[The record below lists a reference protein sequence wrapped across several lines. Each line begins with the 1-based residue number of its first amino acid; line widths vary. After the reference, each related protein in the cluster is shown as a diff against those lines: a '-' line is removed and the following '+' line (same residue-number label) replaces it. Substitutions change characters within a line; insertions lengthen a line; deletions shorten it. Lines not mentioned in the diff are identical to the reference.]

1 MGQFGMGQAVRRV
14 EDKRFVT
21 GTGRYTDDVNL
32 PRQGYAAILR
42 SPHAHAR
49 IVGVDV
55 EGARSAPGVL
65 GVFTHADMAAEG
77 WGSIECAAPIPNK
90 DGSRAKSPPHYSLA
104 KDTVRHV
111 GDGVAFVVA
120 ETLGQAKD
128 ALDLIQVEY
137 ETLPAATDLATC
149 MDPGQPLVWDDAPNN
164 LCLDWETGDEK
175 AVEAAFAKAKH
186 IVELELVNNRIVV
199 NSMEPRG
206 ALGLYEPG
214 EERWSLWSSTQ
225 GSHFVRKLLSSQMAA
240 PENRLRVVTP
250 DVGGGFGMKLFL
262 YPEHGMVLFAAKRLG
277 RPVKWTGER
286 SDAFMTDTHGRDN
299 LTRARLAL
307 DEQGHFLALRVDTI
321 ANLGAYLS
329 NYGPFIPTMAGT
341 AMLAGVYRTPAIYC
355 AVKSVFTHTVPVDA
369 YRGAGRPE
377 SAYIVERMVD
387 HAARKLG
394 IAPAEL
400 RKRNFI
406 RPEEMPFRTPLGR
419 TYDSGEFAQNLDDA
433 LKAIDAGGLAA
444 RKAASKARGKL
455 RGLGVAT
462 YIEECGGGFDEVAE
476 IRFDPS
482 GSATLLVG
490 TQSSGQ
496 GHQTAYAQL
505 LADKLGIEM
514 SEIRV
519 VQGDTETMSFGRGTG
534 GSRSLP
540 VAGVAVERAADK
552 LIEKGRR
559 IAAHRLEAA
568 EADIEFRDGAYRIA
582 GTDRSVDIRKVAK
595 AAFNPLVL
603 PPGLEQGFAE
613 KVHFIP
619 ADSTYPNGC
628 HVCEVEIDPDTGGIE
643 IARFLVV
650 DDFGKVVNP
659 LLLAGQVHGG
669 VAQGIGQAVLEGC
682 VYDAE
687 TGQLLTG
694 SFNDYAL
701 PRADDVPAVEFAFNV
716 VPCRTN
722 PLGIKGAGEAGAIGA
737 PPAVINAIVDALAE
751 LGVEHID
758 MPATPERVW
767 RAVHG
772 GGVRMAAE

>member
-32 PRQGYAAILR
+32 PRQAYAAILR

-49 IVGVDV
+49 IVRID
-55 EGARSAPGVL
+55 GAAAKAAPGVL
-65 GVFTHADMAAEG
+65 GVYTHDDMAQDG
-77 WGSIECAAPIPNK
+77 WGTIDCAAPVPNK
-90 DGSRAKSPPHYSLA
+90 DGSRAKLPPHHSLA
-104 KDTVRHV
+104 KDKVRHV

-120 ETLGQAKD
+120 ETLAQAKD
-128 ALDLIQVEY
+128 ALDLIEVEY
-137 ETLPAATDLATC
+137 ETLPAATDLATA
-149 MDPGQPLVWDDAPNN
+149 MDPGQPLVWDDAPAN
-164 LCLDWETGDEK
+164 LCLDWEIGDEK
-175 AVEAAFAKAKH
+175 ATQAALAKAKH
-186 IVELELVNNRIVV
+186 VIELELVNNRIVV

-214 EERWSLWSSTQ
+214 EEQWSLWSSTQ
-225 GSHFVRKLLSSQMAA
+225 GSHFVRKLLSSQIAT
-240 PENRLRVVTP
+240 PENRIRVVTP

-286 SDAFMTDTHGRDN
+286 SDAFVTDTHGRDN
-299 LTRARLAL
+299 LTKARLAL
-307 DEQGHFLALRVDTI
+307 DENGVFLGLRVDTI
-321 ANLGAYLS
+321 ANLGAYIS
-329 NYGPFIPTMAGT
+329 NYGPFIPTLAGT
-341 AMLAGVYRTPAIYC
+341 AMLTGVYKTPAIYC
-355 AVKSVFTHTVPVDA
+355 SVKSVFTHTVPVDA

-377 SAYIVERMVD
+377 SAYIVERLVD

-394 IAPAEL
+394 LTPAEI

-406 RPEEMPFRTPLGR
+406 RPEDMPFRTVLGR
-419 TYDSGEFAQNLDDA
+419 TYDSGDFARNLGDA
-433 LKAIDAGGLAA
+433 LKAVDAAGFAQ
-444 RKAASKARGKL
+444 RKAASRARGKL
-455 RGLGVAT
+455 RGLGLAT

-476 IRFDPS
+476 VRFDGS
-482 GSATLLVG
+482 GAATLLVG

-505 LADKLGIEM
+505 LADKLGLEM
-514 SEIRV
+514 DEVRV

-540 VAGVAVERAADK
+540 VAGVAVERAAEK

-568 EADIEFRDGAYRIA
+568 EADIEFAEGKFRIA
-582 GTDRSVDIRKVAK
+582 GTDRSVPIQRIAK
-595 AAFNPLVL
+595 AAFNPLEL
-603 PPGLEQGFAE
+603 PPGLEPGFAE
-613 KVHFIP
+613 KVHFLP

-628 HVCEVEIDPDTGGIE
+628 HVCEVEIDPETGD
-643 IARFLVV
+643 IALLRFLVV

-659 LLLAGQVHGG
+659 LLLAGQVMGG

-682 VYDAE
+682 VYDNE
-687 TGQLLTG
+687 TGQLLTA
-694 SFNDYAL
+694 SFNDYAM
-701 PRADDVPAVEFAFNV
+701 PRADDVPPVEFSYNV

-751 LGVEHID
+751 FGVEHID
-758 MPATPERVW
+758 MPATPERIW
-767 RAVHG
+767 RAVQG
-772 GGVRMAAE
+772 GALPKAAE

>member
-32 PRQGYAAILR
+32 PRQAYAAILR

-49 IVGVDV
+49 ILRIDA
-55 EGARSAPGVL
+55 EAARAAPGVI
-65 GVFTHADMAAEG
+65 GVFTHADMAADG
-77 WGSIECAAPIPNK
+77 WGSIECAAPVPNK
-90 DGSRAKSPPHYSLA
+90 DGSPPKFPPHYSLA
-104 KDTVRHV
+104 EDKVRHV

-120 ETLGQAKD
+120 ETLAEAKD
-128 ALDLIQVEY
+128 ALDLVEVEY

-149 MDPGQPLVWDDAPNN
+149 LEPGQPLVWDIAPKN

-175 AVEAAFAKAKH
+175 AVEAALAKAKH

-206 ALGLYEPG
+206 ALGLWEPG

-225 GSHFVRKLLSSQMAA
+225 GSHFVRKLLSAQIET
-240 PENRLRVVTP
+240 PENRIRVVTP

-307 DEQGHFLALRVDTI
+307 DADGHFLALRVDTI

-329 NYGPFIPTMAGT
+329 NYGPFIPTFAGT

-394 IAPAEL
+394 MSPAEI

-406 RPEEMPFRTPLGR
+406 RPEEMPFRTALAR
-419 TYDSGEFAQNLDDA
+419 TYDSGEFAENLDAA
-433 LKAIDAGGLAA
+433 LKAADAAGFAA
-444 RKAASKARGKL
+444 RKAAARARGRL

-476 IRFDPS
+476 VRFDPS
-482 GSATLLVG
+482 GSATVLVG

-505 LADKLGIEM
+505 LAEKMGLDLG
-514 SEIRV
+514 EIRV

-540 VAGVAVERAADK
+540 VAGVAVERAAEK

-595 AAFNPLVL
+595 AAFDPMQL
-603 PPGLEQGFAE
+603 PAGLEQGFAE
-613 KVHFIP
+613 KVHFMP
-619 ADSTYPNGC
+619 PDSTYPNGC
-628 HVCEVEIDPDTGGIE
+628 HVCEVEIDPDTGRVE
-643 IARFLVV
+643 LVRFLVV

-682 VYDAE
+682 RYDPE

-701 PRADDVPAVEFAFNV
+701 PRADDVPPVEFAFNV
-716 VPCRTN
+716 VPCKTN

-751 LGVEHID
+751 FGVEHID

-767 RAVHG
+767 RAIHG
-772 GGVRMAAE
+772 ASFRAAAE